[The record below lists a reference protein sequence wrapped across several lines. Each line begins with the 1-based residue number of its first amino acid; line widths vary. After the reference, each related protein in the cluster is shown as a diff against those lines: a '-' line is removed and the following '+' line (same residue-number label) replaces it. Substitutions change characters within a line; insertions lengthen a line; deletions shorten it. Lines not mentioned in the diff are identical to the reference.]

1 VVAQRRERPAQQQGG
16 KAFDFRLSDGRT
28 ISVPVKEP
36 GPAAG
41 PFAADSCCFCGEDVE
56 TGAETVEVVVRWVGD
71 AGEEGSQAW
80 SAHRACLAGRVHE
93 SVRGVGPFFGA

>member
-28 ISVPVKEP
+28 ISVPVNEP
-36 GPAAG
+36 GPI
-41 PFAADSCCFCGEDVE
+41 AADGCCFCGREVVE
-56 TGAETVEVVVRWVGD
+56 ADADSVEVVVRWVGG
-71 AGEEGSQAW
+71 AGDERSQGW
-80 SAHRACLAGRVHE
+80 SAHRTCLAGRMHE

>member
-28 ISVPVKEP
+28 ISVPVEEP
-36 GPAAG
+36 GPV
-41 PFAADSCCFCGEDVE
+41 AADSCCFCGEDVE
-56 TGAETVEVVVRWVGD
+56 AGAETVDVVVRWVAE
-71 AGEEGSQAW
+71 AGEERSQGW
-80 SAHRACLAGRVHE
+80 SAHRACLAGRMHE